1 MVMAETALSTSPKA
15 VWIRC
20 TTCLTVSP
28 LRSPAIRTL
37 ESRIS
42 PTGLVPGRSVSRL
55 AVADDL
61 LHIRSELG
69 IHHGFIAEFLCVGL
83 GEGDGLGEE
92 ATAERRCGAQEGDG
106 RSVRF
111 DEDLLSAADAG
122 EQCREIA
129 NGFGFGDANH
139 RHSND
144 HTAFAANE
152 LRLEIGRASCR
163 E

>member
-92 ATAERRCGAQEGDG
+92 MRIIAIATIIQRLPRTNC
-106 RSVRF
+106 V
-111 DEDLLSAADAG
+111 SAAY
-122 EQCREIA
+122 
-129 NGFGFGDANH
+129 
-139 RHSND
+139 ND
-144 HTAFAANE
+144 
-152 LRLEIGRASCR
+152 
-163 E
+163 